1 MRRSGALD
9 KRCEWEDPG
18 LMEKLPSGTVTFLFT
33 DGPSYGLVKLNPP
46 PALTAPR
53 IGPTASPASST
64 RCSPRGGLAPRSCKG
79 QGGGPERPRGRRLI
93 MDEPSLVRC
102 FWDRESATPP
112 INKKDAAAKLLSLF
126 TAARRKATY
135 RLVRHSFREQVRRLS
150 CKPHEGASRE
160 RFVADHA
167 EHASRDCFRRDKL
180 RHCRPIF
187 RAHLRE

>member
-1 MRRSGALD
+1 
-9 KRCEWEDPG
+9 
-18 LMEKLPSGTVTFLFT
+18 MEKLPSGTVTFLFT
-33 DGPSYGLVKLNPP
+33 DRPSYGLVKLNPP

-53 IGPTASPASST
+53 IGPTAS
-64 RCSPRGGLAPRSCKG
+64 
-79 QGGGPERPRGRRLI
+79 
-93 MDEPSLVRC
+93 
-102 FWDRESATPP
+102 
-112 INKKDAAAKLLSLF
+112 KDAAAKLLSLF

-167 EHASRDCFRRDKL
+167 EHASCDCFRRDKL
-180 RHCRPIF
+180 RHRRPIF